1 MLKMNSSRLKVAFFY
16 DDLCSAED
24 YINEFLND
32 NEIII
37 ENVYFHDNTIIIFYR
52 LAIKGCDN
60 NGSC

>member
-52 LAIKGCDN
+52 LAIKGGEN